1 MRLKLKEL
9 RERNGW
15 TQDQVAS
22 RAGMSKSFYSEIE
35 SGKKAANSRRLHK
48 FAEVFAVSTF
58 ELIDD
63 ASVDAELFEHLQ
75 TLQSLSEADRKA
87 VIRHA
92 LGLASDQDQPG

>member
-35 SGKKAANSRRLHK
+35 SGKKAANSRRLQK
-48 FAEVFAVSTF
+48 FAEVFQVSTF

-63 ASVDAELFEHLQ
+63 ASVDAELFDHLQ
-75 TLQSLSEADRKA
+75 VLQGLTDQDRAA

-92 LGLASDQDQPG
+92 LGLAADKD